1 MSGWESTWKIKEVI
15 GIDIWIMNYPG
26 REREECGW
34 KAAHYALTGCWPS
47 VPSVLFLDLGSGFM
61 NIGTIKIKLYIY
73 AFCVFLYVCSTSL
86 QSIKN
91 IKCLIS

>member
-1 MSGWESTWKIKEVI
+1 MENQGSDWYRHLANELSW
-15 GIDIWIMNYPG
+15 W

-34 KAAHYALTGCWPS
+34 KEAHYALTGCWPN
-47 VPSVLFLDLGSGFM
+47 VPSVLFLDLGSGSM

-91 IKCLIS
+91 VKC